1 MRDLT
6 VQTALVSWKRSSF
19 TELYAKII
27 QLFVVLS
34 NYCYK
39 RLIECVLGNSR
50 IDVYG
55 ASSKVCSLV
64 LLKQ

>member
-39 RLIECVLGNSR
+39 RLIECVLGNSC

-55 ASSKVCSLV
+55 AKVCSLV